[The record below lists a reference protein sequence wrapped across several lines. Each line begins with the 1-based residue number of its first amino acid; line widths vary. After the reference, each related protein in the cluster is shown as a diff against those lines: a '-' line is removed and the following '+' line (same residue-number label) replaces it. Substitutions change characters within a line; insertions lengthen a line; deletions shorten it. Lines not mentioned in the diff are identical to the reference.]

1 MLIIKTLFW
10 ITGFFLLYVC
20 IGYPVLLGLLSL
32 VKRTPLMLDDNYL
45 PTVSLIIAAYNEEA
59 VIGEKIENSLKLDY
73 PREKLEIIVFSDASS
88 DGTDEIVKGYVSH
101 GIKLVRIEGR
111 KGKTYCQNE
120 VAKIA
125 RGEILVFSDANSM
138 YNLDAIR
145 KLVRNFADKNI
156 GSVSGEL
163 RYRRGG
169 NNVEGERVYWGYEQI
184 LKKLESRVS
193 SIVGANGAI
202 TAVRKDLYEPLYED
216 VISDFVEALKI
227 VQKGYRVIYE
237 PEAVTWEDTTESTK
251 GEFRRRFRMTMQSA
265 YSFIRDKSLI
275 SLLNP
280 FRHGFFSIQLWSHR
294 VLRWL
299 YGIFLLLIF
308 VFNIP
313 LVRHEIFYAITMTMQ
328 VAFYLLAIW
337 GFLNEEVFNKQ
348 PFKLAHIAYYFCLS
362 CYAMLKGVY
371 NGLTGRTIIA
381 WQPRGM

>member
-1 MLIIKTLFW
+1 MLIIKSMFW
-10 ITGFFLLYVC
+10 ITGFFLLYVF
-20 IGYPVLLGLLSL
+20 IGYPVLLGFLSL
-32 VKRTPLMLDDNYL
+32 VKRMPLMSDDNYL

-73 PREKLEIIVFSDASS
+73 CREKLEIIVFSDASS
-88 DGTDEIVKGYVSH
+88 DKTDEIVESYGSH

-120 VAKIA
+120 VAKMA
-125 RGEILVFSDANSM
+125 QGKILVFSDANSM
-138 YNLDAIR
+138 YEPDAIR
-145 KLVRNFADKNI
+145 KLVRNFADRNI
-156 GSVSGEL
+156 GCVSGEL
-163 RYRRGG
+163 RYIRGEK
-169 NNVEGERVYWGYEQI
+169 NVEGERAYWGYEQI
-184 LKKLESRVS
+184 LKKLESQVS

-202 TAVRKDLYEPLYED
+202 TAVRKDLYEPLYDD

-227 VQKGYRVIYE
+227 VQKGYRVVYE
-237 PEAVTWEDTTESTK
+237 PEAVTWEDTTKSTK
-251 GEFRRRFRMTMQSA
+251 QEFRRRLRMTMQSV

-275 SLLNP
+275 SILNP
-280 FRHGFFSIQLWSHR
+280 FRYGFFSIQLWSHR

-313 LVRHEIFYAITMTMQ
+313 LIRQGIFYAITMTMQ
-328 VAFYLLAIW
+328 VTFYLLAIW
-337 GFLNEEVFNKQ
+337 GFLNEEVLNRQ

-362 CYAMLKGVY
+362 CCAMLKGVC
-371 NGLTGRTIIA
+371 NGLMGRTITA